1 MKKLLTF
8 SGITLMAFAAITAPA
23 TAGPGAAEIAKG
35 KAQFLRCQSCHSI
48 DPKVQRGIGPNLAN
62 IVGKPAGQQDGF
74 RYSRGLTNA
83 KFSWTPEKLD
93 AFSGQAAQCRA
104 GHNDGFCRNARCKS
118 AQGVNRLPFPIEKV
132 SGDRLRPIARGQ

>member
-93 AFSGQAAQCRA
+93 AFLAKPRSVVPGTTMVFA
-104 GHNDGFCRNARCKS
+104 GMPDAKARK
-118 AQGVNRLPFPIEKV
+118 AL
-132 SGDRLRPIARGQ
+132 IAYLSQSKK